1 MDRIP
6 FLRPDPVKLSE
17 AIEELR
23 QIEASGIFSNYGPVN
38 TRLERDLEQSMFGGA
53 GHCVTVCNA
62 TIGLMIAIKRCLA
75 RARAPRRFA
84 LMPSFTF
91 AATAH
96 AALWAGLTPL
106 LCDIETDTF
115 NPSADAETELLEKYA
130 GEVAVMVPCTTF
142 GNTIDLKRY
151 ERLAAKYG
159 VPVVVD
165 AAAALGTLNDDGTGF
180 GVGFRSAVVFSMH
193 ATKAFATTE
202 AGVIYCADPEVV
214 RDIRAMAN
222 FGFGEARAAVMPGL
236 NAKLNEIT
244 ALMALLKLH
253 EIESVITHRAALAKY
268 YETQLPELAFQRL
281 IGRRHAFTFV
291 SALLPNGIAQSRQEL
306 LAESSQSGIDLR
318 TYFSP
323 HLAEQPY
330 FRNVC
335 VSGELHNTEEIGRR
349 IISLPLSDF
358 MTRTDVER
366 VAKVLREAGI

>member
-6 FLRPDPVKLSE
+6 FLRPNPAKLSE

-23 QIEASGIFSNYGPVN
+23 EIEASGVFSNFGPVN
-38 TRLERDLEQSMFGGA
+38 TRLERDLERSMFGGT

-62 TIGLMIAIKRCLA
+62 TIGLMIAIKRCVA
-75 RARAPRRFA
+75 REKTPRRFA

-106 LCDIETDTF
+106 LCDIESDSF
-115 NPSADAETELLEKYA
+115 IPAADAETQLLEKYA
-130 GEVAVMVPCTTF
+130 GDIAVMIPCTTF
-142 GNTIDLKRY
+142 GNTIDLARY
-151 ERLAAKYG
+151 ERLSAKYG

-165 AAAALGTLNDDGTGF
+165 AAAALGTLNNDGTGF

-193 ATKAFATTE
+193 ATKAVATTE

-214 RDIRAMAN
+214 REIRGMAN

-244 ALMALLKLH
+244 ALMALLKLR
-253 EIESVITHRAALAKY
+253 EIESVITHRAALAQH
-268 YETQLPELAFQRL
+268 YEAQLPELVFQRL

-291 SALLPNGIAQSRQEL
+291 SALLPNEMAHSRREL
-306 LAESSQSGIDLR
+306 LAELSRSGVELR

-330 FRNVC
+330 FRTAC
-335 VSGELHNTEEIGRR
+335 VTGDLHNTEDVGRR

-366 VAKVLREAGI
+366 VGTLLHEAGI

>member
-1 MDRIP
+1 VDRIP
-6 FLRPDPVKLSE
+6 FLRPNPAKLSE

-23 QIEASGIFSNYGPVN
+23 QIEASGTFSNFGPVN
-38 TRLERDLEQSMFGGA
+38 TRLERDLERSMFGGT

-62 TIGLMIAIKRCLA
+62 TIGLMIAIKQCLA
-75 RARAPRRFA
+75 RAREPRRFA

-106 LCDIETDTF
+106 LCDIDADSF

-130 GEVAVMVPCTTF
+130 GDIAIIIACTTF
-142 GNTIDLKRY
+142 GNTIDLARY

-165 AAAALGTLNDDGTGF
+165 AAASLGTLNDDGTGF
-180 GVGFRSAVVFSMH
+180 ASGFRSAVVFSMH

-214 RDIRAMAN
+214 RDIRAMTN
-222 FGFGEARAAVMPGL
+222 FGFGEARSAVMPGL

-244 ALMALLKLH
+244 ALMAHLKLR
-253 EIESVITHRAALAKY
+253 EIEPVITHRAALAKH
-268 YETQLPELAFQRL
+268 YEAQLPELAFQRL
-281 IGRRHAFTFV
+281 IGRRHAFTFA
-291 SALLPNGIAQSRQEL
+291 SALLPNELAQSRLEL
-306 LAESSQSGIDLR
+306 LAELSRSGVDLR

-323 HLAEQPY
+323 HVAEQPY
-330 FRNVC
+330 FRTVC
-335 VSGELHNTEEIGRR
+335 VSGDLTNTEDIGRR

-366 VAKVLREAGI
+366 VAILLHEAGV